1 MTDINELTN
10 GLITMDHD
18 YYDRLDGDERV
29 KVLES
34 IMLWAKWEMNKQQR
48 WNEDADALFNR
59 ELGITSKYK

>member
-1 MTDINELTN
+1 MQEINEITN

-29 KVLES
+29 KILERIVS
-34 IMLWAKWEMNKQQR
+34 WAYHEANKQKR
-48 WNEDADALFNR
+48 WSEDADALFNR

>member
-1 MTDINELTN
+1 
-10 GLITMDHD
+10 MDHD

-48 WNEDADALFNR
+48 WNGEAEALFNR

>member
-1 MTDINELTN
+1 MTDINEITK

-34 IMLWAKWEMNKQQR
+34 IMLWAKWEMVKQQR
-48 WNEDADALFNR
+48 WNQQADDLFNR